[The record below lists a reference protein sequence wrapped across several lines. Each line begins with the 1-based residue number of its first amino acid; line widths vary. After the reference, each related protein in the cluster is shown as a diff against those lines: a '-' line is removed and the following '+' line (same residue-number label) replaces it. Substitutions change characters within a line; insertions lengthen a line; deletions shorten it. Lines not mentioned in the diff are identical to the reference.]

1 MSSGAKL
8 FNEDFGEFATAKY
21 VSFSQE
27 EFGLHVQFQYNDLHS
42 IIKILTYL
50 LGVVFSWVVILDI

>member
-42 IIKILTYL
+42 IIKI
-50 LGVVFSWVVILDI
+50 